1 MAMIIETTDD
11 LIRLLREN
19 EEFRAA
25 ARRELLTEELLELPN
40 EFRKFKT
47 ETEKRFD
54 AIDQRFDGIDRR
66 LDAMDE
72 RFDGVDRRFDGI
84 DRRLDDMRGYLL
96 EGKMPTRLRQRIARA
111 LGLRRPKTLWMAEH
125 YVQPPSTAEEFNDRK
140 ELALDNGDISDEEES
155 RLEDTDMVMR
165 ARNADGQTVYIAVE
179 ASGVIGSRD
188 IDRARDSA
196 KILTKMYGEDSIP
209 AVYGFAIDD
218 NQVRQASATDELAEV
233 HIFLESERF

>member
-47 ETEKRFD
+47 EFAEFKTEFAEFKAETEQRFD
-54 AIDQRFDGIDRR
+54 A
-66 LDAMDE
+66 M
-72 RFDGVDRRFDGI
+72 

-111 LGLRRPKTLWMAEH
+111 FGLRRPKTLWMAEH

-188 IDRARDSA
+188 IERARDSA

-233 HIFLESERF
+233 HVFLEPERF

>member
-47 ETEKRFD
+47 EFAEFKTEFAEFK
-54 AIDQRFDGIDRR
+54 AETEQRF
-66 LDAMDE
+66 A
-72 RFDGVDRRFDGI
+72 GVDQRFDGI

-111 LGLRRPKTLWMAEH
+111 FGLRRPKTLWMAEH

-140 ELALDNGDISDEEES
+140 ELAFDNGDISDDEES

-209 AVYGFAIDD
+209 AVYGFTIDD